1 MSFLG
6 QVTNIAK
13 SHTNLMIQQTL
24 DAVLTFGKSAVHTI
38 MPDDY
43 EFYLCS
49 LELYNSKK
57 IRVGFISFVV
67 MPDQIAESHSPI
79 QTEVKTHG
87 GIVTVINTTCAPV
100 DISLAGTFGRKW
112 RLVSNFQD
120 PTKKKNGFLNLNFG
134 KILGMEVGVKSGYGL
149 VKLLDKILQKS
160 QELDDYGKPHFLT
173 FNNYSFNT
181 AYIVNVSNYTY
192 SQSYEQNMIWNYQ
205 LNLRAVGYKPSSI
218 NKKGNLL
225 GTVASN
231 AISSGLTKII
241 SGMIGI

>member
-1 MSFLG
+1 MQEMWEFLE
-6 QVTNIAK
+6 QYIK
-13 SHTNLMIQQTL
+13 SN
-24 DAVLTFGKSAVHTI
+24 KE
-38 MPDDY
+38 Y
-43 EFYLCS
+43 EIRFALVMYLNFYLND
-49 LELYNSKK
+49 EY
-57 IRVGFISFVV
+57 I
-67 MPDQIAESHSPI
+67 
-79 QTEVKTHG
+79 
-87 GIVTVINTTCAPV
+87 
-100 DISLAGTFGRKW
+100 
-112 RLVSNFQD
+112 
-120 PTKKKNGFLNLNFG
+120 
-134 KILGMEVGVKSGYGL
+134 
-149 VKLLDKILQKS
+149 DKILQKS